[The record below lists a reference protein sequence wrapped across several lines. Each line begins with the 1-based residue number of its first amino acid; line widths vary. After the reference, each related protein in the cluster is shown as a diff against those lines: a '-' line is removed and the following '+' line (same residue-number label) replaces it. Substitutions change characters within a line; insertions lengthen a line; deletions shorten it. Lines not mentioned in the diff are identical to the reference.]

1 MFDDTN
7 EFYDRDLFTM
17 SEAYRDM
24 TPDWVFPDLNYL
36 KEEDDEYS
44 NRDEEETP
52 IVKKETKKEKYNYYE
67 SEEYKEYQKR
77 LDDSWVEEV
86 KYWTKFY
93 RKHKILDFIRDCI
106 FWAPRNFKN
115 APERIKKR
123 AEEEIRNE
131 SNKH

>member
-7 EFYDRDLFTM
+7 DFYDRDLFTM
-17 SEAYRDM
+17 SEAYRDA

-36 KEEDDEYS
+36 KEEDDEYW

-52 IVKKETKKEKYNYYE
+52 VISKSNNKSDYNYYE
-67 SEEYKEYQKR
+67 SEEYKEFEKR
-77 LDDSWVEEV
+77 LDDSWVKEV

-93 RKHKILDFIRDCI
+93 RKHKILDFIRDCM

-123 AEEEIRNE
+123 AEEEIA
-131 SNKH
+131 KGI